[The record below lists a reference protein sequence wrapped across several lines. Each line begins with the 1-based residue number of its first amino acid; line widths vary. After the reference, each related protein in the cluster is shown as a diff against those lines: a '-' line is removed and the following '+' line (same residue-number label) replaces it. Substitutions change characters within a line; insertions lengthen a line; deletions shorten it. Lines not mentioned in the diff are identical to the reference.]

1 MEADLAKNQYSFEKR
16 RREIEKK
23 KKKEEKEAKKL
34 EKRSS
39 ADESPD
45 APVTEDEAEAGAG
58 NVEEV

>member
-23 KKKEEKEAKKL
+23 KKKEEKDAKKL
-34 EKRSS
+34 EKRGS

-45 APVTEDEAEAGAG
+45 VPADEG
-58 NVEEV
+58 NVEGDPKP

>member
-45 APVTEDEAEAGAG
+45 VPVVEGEAGAG